1 MITRGLLLACVLV
14 GTLNAMADEVPR
26 KPRKLFAWLQA
37 ATYRT
42 TFTGEPA
49 VRASAIHGPQVRVWY
64 SPELVRAL
72 ADGAVSFPKRAA
84 MVKELYAAD
93 GVTVAGYS
101 VMAKVRRRSGRNGEG
116 WFWFE
121 TLNGVSTDFLGRGV
135 RLCSGCHVQGTDFLQ
150 SPFRP

>member
-1 MITRGLLLACVLV
+1 MITRGLLLACVLF
-14 GTLNAMADEVPR
+14 GALNAMADEVPR
-26 KPRKLFAWLQA
+26 KPRKLLAWLQA
-37 ATYRT
+37 ATYRA

-49 VRASAIHGPQVRVWY
+49 VRPSAIHGPQVRVWY
-64 SPELVRAL
+64 SPELVQAL
-72 ADGAVSFPKRAA
+72 ADGTVPFPKRAA

-116 WFWFE
+116 WFWYE
-121 TLNGVSTDFLGRGV
+121 AVNAPAVDFIGRGV
-135 RLCSGCHVQGTDFLQ
+135 RLCSSCHTQGTDFLR